1 MSVPFTQIFESI
13 LYLLS
18 LTHTYAH
25 IHIPLASPSLP
36 PPSLYMHMHTQQ
48 HTYDRSD
55 IPKHLKDDIKHNLQ
69 NKLHRCAGPEDLVT
83 AERIWVC
90 SRLPVGVLVCTR
102 S

>member
-1 MSVPFTQIFESI
+1 MSVPFTQIFKSI
-13 LYLLS
+13 LYALS
-18 LTHTYAH
+18 LTHTYTH
-25 IHIPLASPSLP
+25 LLSLP
-36 PPSLYMHMHTQQ
+36 LSLPLLSLCTCTHNNIHM
-48 HTYDRSD
+48 YRSD

-90 SRLPVGVLVCTR
+90 SCLPVCVLVCTR